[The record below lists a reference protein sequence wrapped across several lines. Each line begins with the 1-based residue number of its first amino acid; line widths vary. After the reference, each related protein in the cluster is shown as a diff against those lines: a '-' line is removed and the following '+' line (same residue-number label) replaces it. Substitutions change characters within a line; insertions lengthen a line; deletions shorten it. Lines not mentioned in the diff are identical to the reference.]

1 MKGLEKDRLKLIL
14 DSLRRDNDLSTE
26 VKRQIEKLTNE
37 YQIIDKDVAQELTEA
52 LQLFQIGQTSL

>member
-1 MKGLEKDRLKLIL
+1 MKGLEEDRLKLIL

-26 VKRQIEKLTNE
+26 VKRQIEKLINE
-37 YQIIDKDVAQELTEA
+37 YKIIDKDVAQELTEA